1 MRDLGFEGTDGM
13 VIALAGR
20 RVDAIGAKQSR
31 FSPEP
36 ENVERVRLLIR
47 AMLFG
52 KGAIALVS
60 SAACGADLLA
70 LEEAGRLGIRR
81 KIVLPFSRT
90 KFRFTS
96 VIDRP
101 GNWGPAYDKAIE
113 EAAAQGD
120 LIVLQPEGE
129 GKAYVETNHTI
140 IEQALTL
147 GYDLRRPVAAVRV
160 WEGKARGADDLTEE
174 FGLYAKHRGIRLIED
189 VSTV

>member
-1 MRDLGFEGTDGM
+1 M

-36 ENVERVRLLIR
+36 ENVERVRRLIR
-47 AMLFG
+47 AMLIARG
-52 KGAIALVS
+52 SIALVS

-70 LEEAGRLGIRR
+70 LEEAGRLGLRR

-90 KFRFTS
+90 KFRSTS

-113 EAAAQGD
+113 EVAAQRD
-120 LIVLQPEGE
+120 LIVLEPEGE
-129 GKAYVETNHTI
+129 GRAYVETNHMI
-140 IEQALTL
+140 IEQAITL
-147 GYDLRRPVAAVRV
+147 GDDLRQPVAAVRV
-160 WEGKARGADDLTEE
+160 WEGKARGFDDLTEE
-174 FGLYAKHRGIRLIED
+174 FGLYAKKRGIRLIED